1 MNKTLSVPIK
11 VHLETRPRIPL
22 VVAFPEDS
30 VRFTVDDGGGSA
42 SIHIPGGNQ
51 IFKELDGNNEL
62 YLDSGTSQTLTVKG
76 DVFSTAKWWNPES
89 HGALV
94 VKYAIHCMKD
104 GETYFAEGNSA
115 PRIIIPR
122 LP

>member
-1 MNKTLSVPIK
+1 MKKNLSVPIK

-22 VVAFPEDS
+22 VVAFPTDV
-30 VRFTVDDGGGSA
+30 VRFTVDGGEA
-42 SIHIPGGNQ
+42 LVFIPGGEG
-51 IFKELDGNNEL
+51 IFDNFNGNAFSVPADGFE
-62 YLDSGTSQTLTVKG
+62 LTVSE
-76 DVFSTAKWWNPES
+76 DVFNNASWLNPES

-115 PRIIIPR
+115 PRIIIPK
-122 LP
+122 P